1 MPFTFSHPAV
11 VLPFRYI
18 GKKYFSMTGLIVGS
32 IIPDFEYFIRIQN
45 RSHFSHTLPGIFWF
59 DIPLGLVVCFLYHN
73 IVKGPLIA
81 NAPYPFHIRL
91 LKYTHFDWNS
101 FFKKNRVKVIYS
113 LLIGILTHI
122 ISDRLTHKSSNL
134 VSAVPGLL
142 ETQELIDTPKSIYRV
157 IQITFSVIGLALCA
171 LTIWK
176 FPPNQTVSDYN
187 PNNRYWMIMSFI
199 FTVTLTLILMKIGY
213 EQADLIVSIMSA
225 SLIAILITSVISLP
239 DKRMLLARSSLNAS
253 ADQPDNH

>member
-18 GKKYFSMTGLIVGS
+18 GKKYFSMTGLMIGS

-59 DIPLGLVVCFLYHN
+59 DIPLGLFVCFLFHN

-81 NAPYPFHIRL
+81 NAPYSFHIRL
-91 LKYTHFDWNS
+91 IKYTHFDWNS
-101 FFKKNRVKVIYS
+101 YLKKNWVKVIYS
-113 LLIGILTHI
+113 LIIGILTHI
-122 ISDRLTHKSSNL
+122 ISDKLTHKSSNF

-157 IQITFSVIGLALCA
+157 IQITFSIIGLALCA
-171 LTIWK
+171 LTIWN
-176 FPPNQTVSDYN
+176 FPTSRITSDYN
-187 PNNRYWMIMSFI
+187 PNSRYWMIMSFI

-213 EQADLIVSIMSA
+213 EQADLIVSTMSA
-225 SLIAILITSVISLP
+225 LLTAVLITSLISLP
-239 DKRMLLARSSLNAS
+239 EKRMLLVRSSLNVRN
-253 ADQPDNH
+253 DQPDNR